1 MIVSF
6 NFFKILQKLNRIK
19 ILAEAFG
26 VAETNVALHER
37 RLSSMILP
45 WLEPNK
51 EITST
56 LKINVPLPTFDHARL
71 TPNDQ
76 PDSGFPT
83 IKPHSES
90 NSC

>member
-1 MIVSF
+1 
-6 NFFKILQKLNRIK
+6 
-19 ILAEAFG
+19 
-26 VAETNVALHER
+26 
-37 RLSSMILP
+37 MILP

-76 PDSGFPT
+76 TDSGFPT